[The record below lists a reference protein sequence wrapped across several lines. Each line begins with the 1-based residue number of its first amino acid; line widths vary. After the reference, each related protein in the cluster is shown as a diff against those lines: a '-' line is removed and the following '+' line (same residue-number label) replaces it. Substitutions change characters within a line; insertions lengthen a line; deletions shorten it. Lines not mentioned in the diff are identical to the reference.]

1 MAKKKD
7 VTEEVVADEV
17 AVHKTKMK
25 VKVNGGDA
33 DLLPKR
39 KTAAAAGLDLVLA
52 HNIVIREGE
61 VQMVG
66 TGVRA
71 EIPEGHFG
79 IVAMRSSVHDLT
91 LTNGIGI
98 IDSDYRGEIMLK
110 LRGVNPITRRLAG
123 ERIAQLII
131 LPYMG
136 IEPELAEELTETERG
151 DGGFGSTGK

>member
-1 MAKKKD
+1 MAKKK
-7 VTEEVVADEV
+7 EVVETATVDK
-17 AVHKTKMK
+17 ATQRKMK
-25 VKVNGGDA
+25 VKVNGGNA
-33 DLLPKR
+33 ELLPKR
-39 KTAAAAGLDLVLA
+39 KTAAAAGMDLVLA

-71 EIPEGHFG
+71 EIPEGYFG

-136 IEPELAEELTETERG
+136 IEPELADDLTETERG
-151 DGGFGSTGK
+151 EGGFGSTGK